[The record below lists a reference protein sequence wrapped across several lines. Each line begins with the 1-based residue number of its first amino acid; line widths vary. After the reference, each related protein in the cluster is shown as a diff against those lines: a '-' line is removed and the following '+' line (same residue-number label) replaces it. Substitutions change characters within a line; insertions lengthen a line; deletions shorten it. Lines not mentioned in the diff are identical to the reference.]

1 MDIAFALLVKLIPLY
16 CVIVLGYVA
25 GRFLNVQKE
34 SVASLLIYIIAPL
47 VIFHGT
53 VTTTLNLSVL
63 SLPVLFFVLG
73 SFLALLFLWIG
84 SFLWNDPT
92 KNILAFSAGTG
103 NTGYFGLPVALM
115 LFSDDVLGVMVLS
128 ILGFVLFEN
137 SVGFYLTALGR
148 HTAGE
153 SFLKVLKLPTIY
165 AFIAGVLVNVSG
177 IDLGETYTA
186 IATSFRGAYTVLGMM
201 IIGVGIAGMK
211 NFKPDM
217 QFLALG
223 FLAKFVCWPLLV
235 FGVIALDRLY
245 FHLYTDDIYKVM
257 ILLASVP
264 FAANT
269 VAVASEL
276 KAHPEKSAFA
286 VLLSTIF
293 ALLYIPVMVVLFIR

>member
-1 MDIAFALLVKLIPLY
+1 
-16 CVIVLGYVA
+16 
-25 GRFLNVQKE
+25 
-34 SVASLLIYIIAPL
+34 LLIYIIAPL

-63 SLPVLFFVLG
+63 SLPVLFFSLG
-73 SFLALLFLWIG
+73 SVLAVLFLWIG
-84 SFLWNDPT
+84 SFIWNDPT

-115 LFSDDVLGVMVLS
+115 LFSDDVLGIMVLS

-137 SVGFYLTALGR
+137 SVGFYLTARGR

-153 SFLKVLKLPTIY
+153 SLMKVLRLPTIY
-165 AFIAGVLVNVSG
+165 AFALGVIVNLSG
-177 IDLGETYTA
+177 MDLGETYA
-186 IATSFRGAYTVLGMM
+186 SIAASFRGAYTILGMM

-211 NFKPDM
+211 GFKPDLA
-217 QFLALG
+217 FLGLG
-223 FLAKFVCWPLLV
+223 FLAKFIVWPLAI
-235 FGVIALDRLY
+235 FAVIALDRLY
-245 FHLYTDDIYKVM
+245 LHLYSDDVYKVM

-276 KAHPEKSAFA
+276 KAQPEKAAFA
-286 VLLSTIF
+286 VLVSTIF
-293 ALLYIPVMVVLFIR
+293 ALLYIPVMVVVFIR